1 MTNSTVNEW
10 YVFEH
15 DTIDKATCNKIKKW
29 AKGKWQPSSVDT
41 SKGITKE
48 ERKSGKNFDYK
59 ADLKTRISDVA
70 WCNEQWIFDLL
81 FPYMYRANEQAG
93 WKYDIKGAESAQITR
108 YQKGGFYGFHSD
120 GTGDHLSKFNIP
132 DNKFLHGHVRKLSM
146 SLMLNDNFDGGAFE
160 FACYSK
166 EVCEVHPIKATRGS
180 IIIFPSAMEHRV
192 APVIKGTRYSVV
204 IWFVG
209 PPFV

>member
-48 ERKSGKNFDYK
+48 ERLIGKRGEYKPDKKS
-59 ADLKTRISDVA
+59 RISDVA
-70 WCNEQWIFDLL
+70 WCNDQWIYDLL
-81 FPYMYRANEQAG
+81 FPFMYQANVNAG
-93 WKYDIKGAESAQITR
+93 WRYEIKGAESAQITR
-108 YQKGGFYGFHSD
+108 YQIGGFYGFHSD

-146 SLMLNDNFDGGAFE
+146 SVMLNDNFDGGAFE

-166 EVCEVHPIKATRGS
+166 EKCSVEKIEATAGS
-180 IIIFPSAMEHRV
+180 LIIFPSAMEHRV
-192 APVIKGTRYSVV
+192 APVTKGTRYSVV
-204 IWFVG
+204 MWFVG
-209 PPFV
+209 PPFK